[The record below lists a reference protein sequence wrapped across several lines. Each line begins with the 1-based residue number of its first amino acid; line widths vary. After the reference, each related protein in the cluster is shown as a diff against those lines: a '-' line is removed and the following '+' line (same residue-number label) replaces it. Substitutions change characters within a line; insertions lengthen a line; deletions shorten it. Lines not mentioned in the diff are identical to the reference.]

1 MKVITVA
8 IIDYGLGNVKSTMN
22 ALRHI
27 GVEVILTFD
36 REEILNADAA
46 ILPGVGAFAKGMQN
60 LSSNNL
66 IPIIRE
72 FISTG
77 KPFLGICLGM
87 QLLLEMSEEFGT
99 NKGLGLV
106 KGKVIK
112 LPIPDGLNF
121 KLPHVGWNEIVEPE
135 QSRWKS
141 TILNGIPDKSDV
153 YFVHTYV
160 AELSDK
166 KVVLTETDYGTVRFC
181 SALQQDNIY
190 GVQFHPEKS
199 GKLGLSILKNF
210 INQIKK

>member
-1 MKVITVA
+1 MKEITVA
-8 IIDYGLGNVKSTMN
+8 IIDYGIGNVKSTMN
-22 ALRHI
+22 ALRHL

-36 REEILNADAA
+36 RDEILKADAV

-60 LSSNNL
+60 LMNMNL

-72 FISTG
+72 FVSSG

-87 QLLLEMSEEFGT
+87 QLLLEMSEEFGS
-99 NKGLGLV
+99 NRGLGLI

-112 LPIPDGLNF
+112 LPLSADLNF
-121 KLPHVGWNEIVEPE
+121 KLPHVGWNEIIEPK
-135 QSRWKS
+135 QNRWKS
-141 TILNGIPDKSDV
+141 TILNDIPSKSDV

-160 AELSDK
+160 AELSDSEAM
-166 KVVLTETDYGTVRFC
+166 LTETEYGTIRFC

-210 INQIKK
+210 INQIKE